1 MTTPSETRIS
11 IPRSQTITH
20 EVTKTRNS
28 QPEIEESR
36 KVGGKYSIEGLF
48 WLRPRYNY
56 WALVLSGQIKR
67 HWLYLIPF
75 CFLNAFE

>member
-1 MTTPSETRIS
+1 MITPSETRIS

-36 KVGGKYSIEGLF
+36 KVVGGKYSIEGR
-48 WLRPRYNY
+48 RPV
-56 WALVLSGQIKR
+56 LVTSTLQLLGISTL
-67 HWLYLIPF
+67 WS
-75 CFLNAFE
+75 N